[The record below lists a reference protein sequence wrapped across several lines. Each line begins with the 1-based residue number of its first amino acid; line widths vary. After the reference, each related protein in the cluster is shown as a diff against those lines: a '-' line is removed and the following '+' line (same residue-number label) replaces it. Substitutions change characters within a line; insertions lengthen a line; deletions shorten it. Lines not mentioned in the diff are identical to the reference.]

1 MSTKNDKPRVKGMP
15 RPARAVGRQTIKSS
29 IGRGVAR
36 TGGRLVSNLSR
47 RSAMVLV
54 NLLRAESRVAVLA
67 VLRGVTRVLMANL
80 ITAVITLVAF
90 TLYDSIFFFRRERS
104 GKQFLVN
111 LLSNI
116 WVISCGTGVFIIWEL
131 AASPLFGED
140 FWSGVLNFV
149 LGFALSVIIC
159 LVAGFAFDKVVSK
172 FYMSDTDRMLAIIG
186 EEYERT
192 RMEKDLEREDARA
205 LLGSIED
212 LITPKV
218 IRRMFRSEDR
228 SKFAQE
234 LITKAEAA
242 LSTGE

>member
-1 MSTKNDKPRVKGMP
+1 MSIKNDKPRVKEMP

-80 ITAVITLVAF
+80 ITAVITLIAF

-131 AASPLFGED
+131 VASPLFGED
-140 FWSGVLNFV
+140 FWPGVLNFV

-234 LITKAEAA
+234 LITEAEAA

>member
-1 MSTKNDKPRVKGMP
+1 MP

-116 WVISCGTGVFIIWEL
+116 WVISCGTSTFILWEL
-131 AASPLFGED
+131 TASPLFGED

-159 LVAGFAFDKVVSK
+159 LVVGFAFDKVVSK

-234 LITKAEAA
+234 LITEAEAA

>member
-1 MSTKNDKPRVKGMP
+1 MSIRDDKPRVKGMP

-80 ITAVITLVAF
+80 ITAVVTLIAF
-90 TLYDSIFFFRRERS
+90 TLYDSIFFFRKERS

-116 WVISCGTGVFIIWEL
+116 WVISCGTGVFIVWEL
-131 AASPLFGED
+131 TASPLFPEGV
-140 FWSGVLNFV
+140 WPGVLNFV
-149 LGFALSVIIC
+149 LGFILSVIIC
-159 LVAGFAFDKVVSK
+159 LIAGFAFDKVAAK
-172 FYMSDTDRMLAIIG
+172 FYMSDTDLMLAIIG
-186 EEYERT
+186 EEFERT
-192 RMEKDLEREDARA
+192 RMEKDLEREDARE

-228 SKFAQE
+228 NKFAQE

>member
-1 MSTKNDKPRVKGMP
+1 MP

-80 ITAVITLVAF
+80 ITAVITLIAF

-131 AASPLFGED
+131 AASHLFGED
-140 FWSGVLNFV
+140 FWPGVLNFV

-234 LITKAEAA
+234 LITEAEAA

>member
-1 MSTKNDKPRVKGMP
+1 MP

-116 WVISCGTGVFIIWEL
+116 WVISCGTGVFIIWEI

-234 LITKAEAA
+234 LITEAEAA

>member
-1 MSTKNDKPRVKGMP
+1 MP

-80 ITAVITLVAF
+80 ITAVITL
-90 TLYDSIFFFRRERS
+90 IGERS

-116 WVISCGTGVFIIWEL
+116 WVISCGTSTFILWEL
-131 AASPLFGED
+131 TASPLFGED

-234 LITKAEAA
+234 LITEAEAA

>member
-1 MSTKNDKPRVKGMP
+1 
-15 RPARAVGRQTIKSS
+15 
-29 IGRGVAR
+29 
-36 TGGRLVSNLSR
+36 
-47 RSAMVLV
+47 MVLV

-67 VLRGVTRVLMANL
+67 VLRGVTRILMANI
-80 ITAVITLVAF
+80 ITAVITLIAF

-116 WVISCGTGVFIIWEL
+116 WVISCGTSTFILWEL
-131 AASPLFGED
+131 TASPLFGED

-234 LITKAEAA
+234 LITEAEAA

>member
-1 MSTKNDKPRVKGMP
+1 MP

-80 ITAVITLVAF
+80 ITAVITLIAF

-116 WVISCGTGVFIIWEL
+116 WVISCGTGVFIIWEI

-140 FWSGVLNFV
+140 FWSVVLNFV

-234 LITKAEAA
+234 LITEAEAA

>member
-1 MSTKNDKPRVKGMP
+1 
-15 RPARAVGRQTIKSS
+15 
-29 IGRGVAR
+29 
-36 TGGRLVSNLSR
+36 
-47 RSAMVLV
+47 MVLV

-67 VLRGVTRVLMANL
+67 VLRGVTRILMANI
-80 ITAVITLVAF
+80 ITAVITLIAF

-116 WVISCGTGVFIIWEL
+116 WVISCGTGVFIIWEI

-140 FWSGVLNFV
+140 FWSRVLNFV

-234 LITKAEAA
+234 LITEAEAA

>member
-1 MSTKNDKPRVKGMP
+1 
-15 RPARAVGRQTIKSS
+15 
-29 IGRGVAR
+29 
-36 TGGRLVSNLSR
+36 
-47 RSAMVLV
+47 MVLV

-80 ITAVITLVAF
+80 ITAVITLIAF

-140 FWSGVLNFV
+140 FWSGVLNFI

-234 LITKAEAA
+234 LITEAEAA

>member
-1 MSTKNDKPRVKGMP
+1 MSIENDKPRVKGMP

-116 WVISCGTGVFIIWEL
+116 WVISCGTGVFIIWEI

-234 LITKAEAA
+234 LITEAEAA

>member
-80 ITAVITLVAF
+80 ITAVITLIAF

-116 WVISCGTGVFIIWEL
+116 WVISCGTGVFIIWEI

-234 LITKAEAA
+234 LITEAEAA

>member
-1 MSTKNDKPRVKGMP
+1 MP

-36 TGGRLVSNLSR
+36 TGGRLVSNMSR

-80 ITAVITLVAF
+80 ITAVITLIAF

-116 WVISCGTGVFIIWEL
+116 WVISCGTGVFIIWEI

-234 LITKAEAA
+234 LITEAEAA

>member
-1 MSTKNDKPRVKGMP
+1 MP

-116 WVISCGTGVFIIWEL
+116 WVISCGTSTFILWEL
-131 AASPLFGED
+131 TASPLFGED

-159 LVAGFAFDKVVSK
+159 LVVGFAFDKVVSK

-192 RMEKDLEREDARA
+192 RMEKDWEREDARA

-234 LITKAEAA
+234 LITEAEAA

>member
-1 MSTKNDKPRVKGMP
+1 MP

-116 WVISCGTGVFIIWEL
+116 WVISCGTGVFIIWEI

-159 LVAGFAFDKVVSK
+159 LVVGFAFDKVVSK

-234 LITKAEAA
+234 LITEAEAA

>member
-1 MSTKNDKPRVKGMP
+1 MP

-47 RSAMVLV
+47 RNAMVLV

-116 WVISCGTGVFIIWEL
+116 WVISCGTGVFIIWEI

-234 LITKAEAA
+234 LITEAEAA